1 MLGRRHL
8 PGTQEASGNGEP
20 MSRHGLLTWWQ
31 HRSRRMDLEVLA
43 RVREGLNR
51 LDTEPDGAGS
61 VSPPPAG
68 TADERASAPPAADA
82 ETGTEAP
89 APAAAP
95 AQETAA
101 DLLPDSAI
109 VSIRETFAI
118 VAAAGEKPA
127 SYFYG
132 RLFAGHPHLRN
143 MFPPAMDVQRDR
155 LLRALIQIVEGLTS
169 PEDLVR
175 YLSQLGRDQLVRVLY
190 GARISLLVAT
200 SATAVALVI
209 GVSLGL
215 LAGYLGGWVDAI
227 VTRMTETAMAFPNVL
242 LGVGLAIV
250 IGPGLLNVVIIISLF
265 TWYYPARIVRGTT
278 VGTKKMTFV
287 AAARALGAR
296 PRRLLLVHLLPQV
309 WGPLLVYATSI
320 IANNIIFE
328 AGLSYL
334 GVGVPPP
341 TPSWGSMLSDAV
353 TSGMYQTDIGLA
365 LVPGLALVITMLAFN
380 LLGDGIRDALDP
392 KGRR

>member
-1 MLGRRHL
+1 
-8 PGTQEASGNGEP
+8 
-20 MSRHGLLTWWQ
+20 
-31 HRSRRMDLEVLA
+31 
-43 RVREGLNR
+43 
-51 LDTEPDGAGS
+51 
-61 VSPPPAG
+61 
-68 TADERASAPPAADA
+68 
-82 ETGTEAP
+82 
-89 APAAAP
+89 
-95 AQETAA
+95 
-101 DLLPDSAI
+101 
-109 VSIRETFAI
+109 
-118 VAAAGEKPA
+118 
-127 SYFYG
+127 
-132 RLFAGHPHLRN
+132 
-143 MFPPAMDVQRDR
+143 
-155 LLRALIQIVEGLTS
+155 
-169 PEDLVR
+169 
-175 YLSQLGRDQLVRVLY
+175 VLY

-200 SATAVALVI
+200 SATALALII

-215 LAGYLGGWVDAI
+215 LAGYLGGWVDA
-227 VTRMTETAMAFPNVL
+227 VVSRMTETAMAFPNVL

-278 VGTKKMTFV
+278 VATKKMTFV

-341 TPSWGSMLSDAV
+341 TPSWGQMLSDAV

-365 LVPGLALVITMLAFN
+365 LVPGLALVVTMLAFN

-392 KGRR
+392 KGHR

>member
-1 MLGRRHL
+1 
-8 PGTQEASGNGEP
+8 
-20 MSRHGLLTWWQ
+20 MSRT
-31 HRSRRMDLEVLA
+31 
-43 RVREGLNR
+43 LNA
-51 LDTEPDGAGS
+51 T
-61 VSPPPAG
+61 G
-68 TADERASAPPAADA
+68 TAPDPHGSLFILGAD
-82 ETGTEAP
+82 
-89 APAAAP
+89 
-95 AQETAA
+95 
-101 DLLPDSAI
+101 
-109 VSIRETFAI
+109 
-118 VAAAGEKPA
+118 
-127 SYFYG
+127 
-132 RLFAGHPHLRN
+132 
-143 MFPPAMDVQRDR
+143 
-155 LLRALIQIVEGLTS
+155 
-169 PEDLVR
+169 
-175 YLSQLGRDQLVRVLY
+175 QLGRDQLVRVLY

-278 VGTKKMTFV
+278 VATKKMTFV

-296 PRRLLLVHLLPQV
+296 PRRLLVVHLLPQV

>member
-1 MLGRRHL
+1 M
-8 PGTQEASGNGEP
+8 
-20 MSRHGLLTWWQ
+20 
-31 HRSRRMDLEVLA
+31 
-43 RVREGLNR
+43 
-51 LDTEPDGAGS
+51 
-61 VSPPPAG
+61 
-68 TADERASAPPAADA
+68 
-82 ETGTEAP
+82 
-89 APAAAP
+89 
-95 AQETAA
+95 
-101 DLLPDSAI
+101 
-109 VSIRETFAI
+109 
-118 VAAAGEKPA
+118 
-127 SYFYG
+127 
-132 RLFAGHPHLRN
+132 
-143 MFPPAMDVQRDR
+143 
-155 LLRALIQIVEGLTS
+155 
-169 PEDLVR
+169 
-175 YLSQLGRDQLVRVLY
+175 LY

-200 SATAVALVI
+200 SATALALVI

-265 TWYYPARIVRGTT
+265 TWYYPARIVRGNT
-278 VGTKKMTFV
+278 VATKKMTFV

-365 LVPGLALVITMLAFN
+365 LVPGLALVVTMLAFN